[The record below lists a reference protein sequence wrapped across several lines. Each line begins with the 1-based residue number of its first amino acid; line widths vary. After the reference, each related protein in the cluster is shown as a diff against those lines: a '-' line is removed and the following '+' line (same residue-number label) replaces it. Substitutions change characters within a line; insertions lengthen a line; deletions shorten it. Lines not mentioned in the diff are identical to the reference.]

1 MTVPRVLHLL
11 PRFTGAGPERS
22 LLASV
27 AFAPAS
33 ARPLHHTIAVL
44 DVPVAASMYLAARRL
59 GIDLLVQPAIDAIEQ
74 AAADA
79 DVIVI
84 HYWNHPLLLSVLGRA
99 DLGSTR
105 IVVWS
110 KVLGLHRPQMLTAEI
125 GDFADVL
132 VVTTERSRQSE
143 AATTCDIV
151 HTVPGIADMG
161 RLENWRPV
169 PHDGIHVGYLGLV
182 SPVKMHPRFAEMCA
196 RVRDRSVSFVVV
208 GSGGGEDHLR
218 ARAVDLGLE
227 GRFAC
232 TGYTDDVS
240 SALGT
245 FDIFGYPLNS
255 DTYAT
260 SEKALQEAMWVGIPP
275 VVFPHGGIIDLVE
288 DNVTG
293 LVVEDEDGYVA
304 AIDMLVAD
312 RSLRRRLGDEARR
325 VARSRFDPS
334 TLAATWSD
342 VLEVA
347 LAQPTRTRSQ
357 LYATK
362 SGAELFVA
370 ANGIEAGPFAQSLES
385 GAEVSG
391 ADVEIACSSPLVIG
405 GDGGIAHYRNIWPED
420 PVLNRWARL
429 VANP

>member
-1 MTVPRVLHLL
+1 
-11 PRFTGAGPERS
+11 
-22 LLASV
+22 
-27 AFAPAS
+27 
-33 ARPLHHTIAVL
+33 
-44 DVPVAASMYLAARRL
+44 MYLAARRL
-59 GIDLLVQPAIDAIEQ
+59 GVGLLVQPSIDAIEK

-84 HYWNHPLLLSVLGRA
+84 HYWNHPLLLSALGRA

-110 KVLGLHRPQMLTAEI
+110 KVLGLHCPQVLTAEI

-143 AATTCDIV
+143 AATTCGIV

-196 RVRDRSVSFVVV
+196 RVSDRSVSFVIV
-208 GSGGGEDHLR
+208 GSGGGEQKLH
-218 ARAVDLGLE
+218 ARAVDLGLD

-245 FDIFGYPLNS
+245 FDIFGYPLS
-255 DTYAT
+255 IDTYAT

-275 VVFPHGGIIDLVE
+275 VVFPHGGLVDLVE
-288 DNVTG
+288 DDVTG
-293 LVVEDEDGYVA
+293 IVVNDEDGYVA
-304 AIDMLVAD
+304 AIDMLVGN

-325 VARSRFDPS
+325 MARSRFDPY
-334 TLAATWSD
+334 TLAANWASAIA
-342 VLEVA
+342 VA
-347 LAQPTRTRSQ
+347 LAQPARSRSP
-357 LYATK
+357 LYANKT
-362 SGAELFVA
+362 GAELFVA
-370 ANGIEAGPFAQSLES
+370 ANGIEAGPFAQSVES
-385 GAEVSG
+385 GAQRLH
-391 ADVEIACSSPLVIG
+391 ADVEIASSSPLVIG
-405 GDGGIAHYRNIWPED
+405 GDGGIAHYRNVWPED
-420 PVLNRWARL
+420 PVLDRWVRL
-429 VANP
+429 VANS